1 MVFIKKLEMRGFKS
15 FGSRRISLT
24 LQKGFTAITGPNGS
38 GKSNILDS
46 VKFVLGEP
54 SARSLRADRFAEVIF
69 EGTGDVEKA
78 KSAWVSLQF
87 DNSDRRIPIDS
98 DIVTISREVDRNG
111 QSTYRVNTR
120 RSSRSQLMDLITVA
134 GFHLNEFNVV
144 MQGTVTRLADV
155 TPEERRRIVEDL
167 TGIAEYD
174 RKKSEAQTQLSAAD
188 VNLKIATSKMDE
200 VQLRTE
206 SLFRER
212 NDALRHNR
220 IEAELRDLRGK
231 LLSHEVL
238 LADENLNQLQGQ
250 LKTAKEQLDGMR
262 HAQSQLQAKRDG
274 VELEL
279 RRFDEEIL
287 EKGGS
292 RLVEIQR
299 KIGETNATIASLKT
313 EVSSLSVSGTGL
325 ARMKKAAIEQ
335 EENLKA
341 SMEEATRR
349 LRQLKA
355 ERARVQKKFEED
367 VKLNQE
373 VLERLSQARETLGVS
388 SSRTEEIDEKI
399 GALTKQIVRID
410 TKIEGSDAKV
420 RVLSENVSIL
430 EARKTEFESTLTNLR
445 RHLGE
450 LGKVKA
456 SEVKALKDS
465 TLTIEQKARR
475 KESSIKELVDAEKT
489 AARARRA
496 IIEFETQRGFA
507 DRVASD
513 ERALKRIEELGRIG
527 AITGIVGRFERLIR
541 VESRYRNAIEAAAA
555 GWMRSIVV
563 EDFET
568 AIRCVESLKRMKI
581 GRIKLIPLK
590 DIVNVKGIE
599 PPRLDGV
606 LGSAASFIHGNA
618 TIQPAINFV
627 FGDTVVVSTQKA
639 GLLASRTGFRAAVV
653 SGDIYEPGGALESGH
668 YRAALDVSSV
678 IPSDAA
684 LEDLDETV
692 RSLERMLNLRRRE
705 IETLDGEIGGL
716 GVEKVRR
723 TDLIAMLESESK
735 EIGRNIDRIKQ
746 NLKILNRRLR
756 ALRNLLER
764 EQSASTEL
772 EKRGQKFQED
782 RKNLEE
788 ERRILKLK
796 VKPSFLIRLE
806 ATQKE
811 LESSISEERSILS
824 GVDAEISSLE
834 ANTDNTLRP
843 QHHRVQIELATLD
856 RQIGDIEKRRS
867 DAATELEKAEKTLK
881 ELRGEEE
888 SISMALS
895 KDKSE
900 RQRFHSE
907 IDSFRTEIE
916 RLSGRINPIDERARS
931 LELKAESENAR
942 RSYLMEQL
950 ANIGFKEPLK
960 VEPDEISAIKSS
972 ISMME
977 MELQRIG
984 PVNQLSIEQYE
995 QQKENYRQLSIRRN
1009 ELEQE
1014 RRSIV
1019 TFMEEIEKKKK
1030 DTFMGTFTSVA
1041 DNFKTVFSK
1050 LTGGGDGLLR
1060 LESTEDPFSGG
1071 LDIFVQFPGKSSR
1084 LVSSTS
1090 GGEKSVA
1097 AVAFIFAIQSLLPA
1111 QFYFFD
1117 EIDAHLDPANA
1128 ERLADLLKQQATN
1141 SQMVV
1146 ITLRDVLV
1154 DRASLVY
1161 GVYLERGL
1169 SRIVSIGSFVEAA

>member
-1 MVFIKKLEMRGFKS
+1 
-15 FGSRRISLT
+15 
-24 LQKGFTAITGPNGS
+24 
-38 GKSNILDS
+38 
-46 VKFVLGEP
+46 
-54 SARSLRADRFAEVIF
+54 
-69 EGTGDVEKA
+69 
-78 KSAWVSLQF
+78 
-87 DNSDRRIPIDS
+87 
-98 DIVTISREVDRNG
+98 
-111 QSTYRVNTR
+111 
-120 RSSRSQLMDLITVA
+120 
-134 GFHLNEFNVV
+134 
-144 MQGTVTRLADV
+144 
-155 TPEERRRIVEDL
+155 
-167 TGIAEYD
+167 
-174 RKKSEAQTQLSAAD
+174 
-188 VNLKIATSKMDE
+188 
-200 VQLRTE
+200 
-206 SLFRER
+206 
-212 NDALRHNR
+212 
-220 IEAELRDLRGK
+220 
-231 LLSHEVL
+231 VL

-723 TDLIAMLESESK
+723 TDLTAMLESESK

-834 ANTDNTLRP
+834 TNIDNTLRP

-942 RSYLMEQL
+942 RSYLIEQL

>member
-1 MVFIKKLEMRGFKS
+1 
-15 FGSRRISLT
+15 
-24 LQKGFTAITGPNGS
+24 
-38 GKSNILDS
+38 
-46 VKFVLGEP
+46 
-54 SARSLRADRFAEVIF
+54 
-69 EGTGDVEKA
+69 
-78 KSAWVSLQF
+78 
-87 DNSDRRIPIDS
+87 
-98 DIVTISREVDRNG
+98 
-111 QSTYRVNTR
+111 
-120 RSSRSQLMDLITVA
+120 
-134 GFHLNEFNVV
+134 
-144 MQGTVTRLADV
+144 
-155 TPEERRRIVEDL
+155 
-167 TGIAEYD
+167 
-174 RKKSEAQTQLSAAD
+174 
-188 VNLKIATSKMDE
+188 
-200 VQLRTE
+200 
-206 SLFRER
+206 
-212 NDALRHNR
+212 
-220 IEAELRDLRGK
+220 
-231 LLSHEVL
+231 VL

-274 VELEL
+274 VEFEL

-834 ANTDNTLRP
+834 TNIDNTLRP

-942 RSYLMEQL
+942 RSYLIEQL